1 MSNTIELAK
10 SFVPKLDECY
20 RLASLTSVLDGAP
33 ELAKQ
38 GANANELIIPMMSMD
53 GLADYSRNGG
63 YVQGGV
69 TMTNETVKCN
79 FDRGRRFDV
88 DVMDD
93 LETAGLAFRSPIY
106 DLCRQTV
113 TVYHACYNPFR
124 VTRCVIHGAY
134 FERKTVQTVDKSG
147 GKSCDEFLLVIPNK
161 NARRVA
167 PALFNGI
174 PGVYVLEC
182 GDRIVEGVGEEITTR
197 EQWGSFV
204 PANRPGVVTADWV
217 RDMGCR
223 NVLYH
228 VEAGGKQ

>member
-93 LETAGLAFRSPIY
+93 LETAGLAFMVVLHFSARLTVWEGCAELSVGQKSW
-106 DLCRQTV
+106 LRFRRQQM
-113 TVYHACYNPFR
+113 N
-124 VTRCVIHGAY
+124 TR
-134 FERKTVQTVDKSG
+134 
-147 GKSCDEFLLVIPNK
+147 
-161 NARRVA
+161 
-167 PALFNGI
+167 
-174 PGVYVLEC
+174 
-182 GDRIVEGVGEEITTR
+182 
-197 EQWGSFV
+197 
-204 PANRPGVVTADWV
+204 
-217 RDMGCR
+217 
-223 NVLYH
+223 
-228 VEAGGKQ
+228 

>member
-79 FDRGRRFDV
+79 FDRGRRFD
-88 DVMDD
+88 
-93 LETAGLAFRSPIY
+93 LAVCPLSSS
-106 DLCRQTV
+106 
-113 TVYHACYNPFR
+113 
-124 VTRCVIHGAY
+124 VTRLCPNWTPSALRPTAASAASRR
-134 FERKTVQTVDKSG
+134 RKRR
-147 GKSCDEFLLVIPNK
+147 LPM
-161 NARRVA
+161 ARPPLR
-167 PALFNGI
+167 
-174 PGVYVLEC
+174 
-182 GDRIVEGVGEEITTR
+182 R
-197 EQWGSFV
+197 
-204 PANRPGVVTADWV
+204 
-217 RDMGCR
+217 
-223 NVLYH
+223 
-228 VEAGGKQ
+228 